1 MSMGGDEDKSP
12 QNSISSRK
20 RTWGDAATSSIIL
33 KSYETEEVIE
43 SVDDRVVSSET
54 RGNEG
59 INEGSSDE
67 EKVDDRGV
75 TEARGNEGIIEG
87 SSDEEL
93 EDDAEDATSDSSSS
107 DGQGAPMARSE
118 SDSQSTAA
126 TASSVI
132 SSPSPQNPSP
142 PRTRKRRRA
151 IFPGSEAFTDA
162 VQLGIELL

>member
-1 MSMGGDEDKSP
+1 MGGDEDKSP

-33 KSYETEEVIE
+33 KSYETEGVIE
-43 SVDDRVVSSET
+43 NVDDRVESET
-54 RGNEG
+54 RGSNEG
-59 INEGSSDE
+59 IINEGASDE
-67 EKVDDRGV
+67 EKVNDRGV
-75 TEARGNEGIIEG
+75 AEARGNEGIKEG
-87 SSDEEL
+87 PSDEEL
-93 EDDAEDATSDSSSS
+93 EDDAEDMTSDSSSN
-107 DGQGAPMARSE
+107 DGQGPPVARYE

-126 TASSVI
+126 SASSVI
-132 SSPSPQNPSP
+132 SSAPPLDPEP